1 MLSPKYNSDE
11 SDPDEPA
18 YFTSSAPHSS
28 SYSPSRSRRRHITD
42 RSGYVIPSP
51 GSSSSAPH
59 QLALKRPDSILEVIS
74 QLWTVEG
81 AWGVW
86 KGSNATFIYSVLFK
100 TVETW
105 SRSLIAAIFNVP
117 DPGMIAGLG
126 LNVDVADSPYP
137 WASLGVAVAAAATSG
152 LVLAPLDI
160 VRTKCVPF
168 YHFFLILLSSTD

>member
-42 RSGYVIPSP
+42 RSGYVIPSS
-51 GSSSSAPH
+51 GSSSPAPH

-74 QLWTVEG
+74 QLWSVEG

-86 KGSNATFIYSVLFK
+86 KGSNATFIYSILFK

-105 SRSLIAAIFNVP
+105 SRSMIAAIVNVP

-126 LNVDVADSPYP
+126 LNVDVADSSYP
-137 WASLGVAVAAAATSG
+137 WASLAVAVAAAAMSS
-152 LVLAPLDI
+152 LLLAPLDI
-160 VRTKCVPF
+160 VRTK
-168 YHFFLILLSSTD
+168 

>member
-18 YFTSSAPHSS
+18 YFTSSAPQSS

-51 GSSSSAPH
+51 GSSSSVPH

-74 QLWTVEG
+74 QLWSVEG

-105 SRSLIAAIFNVP
+105 SRSLIAAIVNVP

-152 LVLAPLDI
+152 LLLAPLDI
-160 VRTKCVPF
+160 VRTK
-168 YHFFLILLSSTD
+168 